1 MNAFEN
7 RSKPLLW
14 LMVLFITTF
23 LAGRESTAFA
33 APTPTFSATA
43 SGAASSL
50 TLNTSLSI
58 GDADAGRNGNI
69 YLAADTGGG
78 WFIHNGAGWVSWSSG
93 TLPVYSAGTLAN
105 RSVEVARNTD
115 LSALGGT
122 NVYVGYGLS
131 ESDMLANG
139 KYGLVYTVPSAL
151 QTSDIN
157 YINAALSGGINAVS
171 ADYARQPGSFQGF
184 AAAAPLVITIP
195 LNGQTAC
202 PVAGRISYSGNV
214 KVTASETDATIQGL
228 IGFNVSDPT
237 NNLNDCEVGNGIILT
252 GSLVL
257 TIAGSASA
265 GTSAGIG
272 ISLTGTI
279 NANRR
284 GTAGD
289 WFPPV
294 AEESSSPCREVERG
308 SPARYSAL
316 PSNEAYSETGR
327 LET

>member
-1 MNAFEN
+1 MNAFES

-14 LMVLFITTF
+14 FVVLLTATF
-23 LAGRESTAFA
+23 LSGRESTAFA

-43 SGAASSL
+43 SGAASNL
-50 TLNTSLSI
+50 TLTASLGI
-58 GDADAGRNGNI
+58 GDADVGQPGKV

-78 WFIHNGAGWVSWSSG
+78 WFVHNGASWVPWSSG
-93 TLPVYSAGTLAN
+93 TLPVYSAGTLTS
-105 RSVEVARNTD
+105 RGIEVARNTD

-122 NVYVGYGLS
+122 QVYVGYGRS

-157 YINAALSGGINAVS
+157 DINAALTSGMNVIS
-171 ADYARQPGSFQGF
+171 TDYTTQAATAF
-184 AAAAPLVITIP
+184 AALFSKTIP
-195 LNGQTAC
+195 LKGQSAC

-214 KVTASETDATIQGL
+214 NITASETDATINGL

-237 NNLNDCEVGNGIILT
+237 NNLYDCEVGNGIILT

-265 GTSAGIG
+265 GIG

-284 GTAGD
+284 GTAGGLVPAGGGRV
-289 WFPPV
+289 FLSLP
-294 AEESSSPCREVERG
+294 RG
-308 SPARYSAL
+308 GTRV
-316 PSNEAYSETGR
+316 TGSVFG
-327 LET
+327 TAVQ